1 MYHGYES
8 ECYKLLIGTTV
19 GMKMGAWSPY
29 INMRLD
35 TLLEEVDTQSIFVY
49 AKDLSPDKTS
59 IDFDPYSTFTGA
71 VDFGILFDVS
81 NKLSGSI
88 EVGTTFSGKNS
99 DGWKLKGQI
108 RFDF

>member
-1 MYHGYES
+1 
-8 ECYKLLIGTTV
+8 
-19 GMKMGAWSPY
+19 
-29 INMRLD
+29 MRN
-35 TLLEEVDTQSIFVY
+35 
-49 AKDLSPDKTS
+49 
-59 IDFDPYSTFTGA
+59 